1 MLEGVETACLRPQS
15 YEEIS
20 NRWGVAANSTRGRAP
35 PSVRRLYLGLQ
46 CSSSPSSCQQLSD
59 FYGLSP
65 QLSLDSAARVPGSI
79 RDLWLSQQCTTSPVG
94 VALDR
99 SKPQYVKIAT
109 GVESIEAQLARIDTI
124 LSRAEQQGAKKASP
138 EQREEM
144 QRQVADA
151 RKKLEQTIQQA
162 QA

>member
-65 QLSLDSAARVPGSI
+65 QLSLDSAARVPGSM
-79 RDLWLSQQCTTSPVG
+79 RDLWLLQQCTTSPVG
-94 VALDR
+94 HWGWRSTAPNRSTSRSSGAAPCGAGPTALT
-99 SKPQYVKIAT
+99 VLT
-109 GVESIEAQLARIDTI
+109 C
-124 LSRAEQQGAKKASP
+124 
-138 EQREEM
+138 
-144 QRQVADA
+144 
-151 RKKLEQTIQQA
+151 
-162 QA
+162 

>member
-1 MLEGVETACLRPQS
+1 MKAGEAHLCSGVPQEELQVLEGVETAWLRPHS
-15 YEEIS
+15 CEEIS
-20 NRWGVAANSTRGRAP
+20 NRWGVAANSTWGRAP

-99 SKPQYVKIAT
+99 
-109 GVESIEAQLARIDTI
+109 
-124 LSRAEQQGAKKASP
+124 AKL
-138 EQREEM
+138 Q
-144 QRQVADA
+144 D
-151 RKKLEQTIQQA
+151 
-162 QA
+162 